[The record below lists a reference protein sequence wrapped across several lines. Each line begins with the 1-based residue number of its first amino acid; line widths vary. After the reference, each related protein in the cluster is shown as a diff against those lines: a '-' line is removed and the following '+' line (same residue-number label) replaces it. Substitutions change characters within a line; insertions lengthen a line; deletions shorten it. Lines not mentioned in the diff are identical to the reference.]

1 MTAGVGATR
10 AVASIPLRGPFA
22 PLAWTRLSEDFVWL
36 DSGVGAAGRG
46 ERSLVALELEP
57 VLSVESGDRLPS
69 VHGASGDG
77 SPSAL
82 GFWAECDRRLATE
95 SAALVGDPA
104 GLGWVGYVAYEAAP
118 LFDGAL
124 RCVGGGL
131 PFPVARVD
139 RVACGVVDDS
149 TGARVVALGDSAS
162 EARARAAAWA
172 ARLDAAAASHVV
184 AAAGPADA
192 VRLGVDDGDGEAW
205 FVGRVDRI
213 RAAIGAGEVYQACL
227 TLPRWFEAAGVELD
241 RCYERLRG
249 KSPGDFGAYLRLGAA
264 ECASTS
270 PERFLRVAGRRVEA
284 RPMKGTRPA
293 TGDADA
299 DRALATAL
307 SGSEKDR
314 AENVMIVDLLRN
326 DLGRVCEVGSVSV
339 PSLFEVERYAT
350 VHQLTSTIV
359 GTLREGIGP
368 FGALA
373 AAFPPGSMTGAPKVA
388 ACSLLATLESAP
400 RGLYAGTIGWFGYDG
415 VSELSVVIRTLQ
427 RWGDRL
433 RWDAGGG
440 IVWDSVAADEWR
452 EVEQKRAPL
461 AALR

>member
-1 MTAGVGATR
+1 MTGGVGTTR
-10 AVASIPLRGPFA
+10 AVASVPLRGPFA
-22 PLAWTRLSEDFVWL
+22 PLAWTRLGEDVVWL

-57 VLSVESGDRLPS
+57 VISLESD
-69 VHGASGDG
+69 AAT
-77 SPSAL
+77 PSARGL
-82 GFWAECDRRLATE
+82 WADCDRMLAAE
-95 SAALVGDPA
+95 SAALDGEPS

-118 LFDGAL
+118 LFDAAL

-131 PFPVARVD
+131 PFPVVRVD
-139 RVACGVVDDS
+139 RVTCGVVDAAA
-149 TGARVVALGDSAS
+149 GACVVALGDSAS
-162 EARARAAAWA
+162 EARARAATWA
-172 ARLDAAAASHVV
+172 ARLDAASTSHP
-184 AAAGPADA
+184 AAAAHSEHGA
-192 VRLGVDDGDGEAW
+192 RLGTADGDGEAW
-205 FVGRVDRI
+205 FAARIDRI
-213 RAAIGAGEVYQACL
+213 RAAIEAGDVYQACL
-227 TLPRWFEAAGVELD
+227 TLPRWFDAAGVDLD
-241 RCYERLRG
+241 RCYARLRAA
-249 KSPGDFGAYLRLGAA
+249 SPGDFGAYLRLGAA

-299 DRALATAL
+299 DRALADAL

-350 VHQLTSTIV
+350 VHQLTSTIA
-359 GTLREGIGP
+359 GTLRDGVGP

-440 IVWDSVAADEWR
+440 IVWDSVAVDEWR